1 MIALPRLLQR
11 WGASGYEA
19 HKGAAQRGTAPH
31 SAADGERMSNTD
43 SFFDEVTEEV
53 RRDRLYGLFRR
64 WAWLVVLVVIGIV
77 GTAGWFEYSRVQDRA
92 AAQSF
97 GDAIMAALDAPDAA
111 ARVAALQA
119 VDPATA
125 EGRIVLALLAAGEV
139 GFGEAEA
146 AQAAADLRAAA
157 DGPGLPRRYRDL
169 AMLKAEM
176 IDPSAPET
184 ARLVLSTLAEP
195 GGPYAALAEEQ
206 LALIDIRAGA
216 LPAALERLRSLER
229 SAAATSGLQQ
239 RASQLIVALEA
250 GSRLIETAPIR
261 EPVPDA
267 APTPAA
273 VEPAA
278 PAGVTGADDA
288 AGDTAPAVQQ

>member
-1 MIALPRLLQR
+1 M
-11 WGASGYEA
+11 
-19 HKGAAQRGTAPH
+19 TARH
-31 SAADGERMSNTD
+31 IGGRMSNTD

-53 RRDRLYGLFRR
+53 RRDRLYGMFRR
-64 WAWLVVLVVIGIV
+64 WAWLAVLVVIGIV
-77 GTAGWFEYSRVQDRA
+77 GTAGWLEYSRVQERA
-92 AAQSF
+92 AAESF
-97 GDAIMAALDAPDAA
+97 GDAMLAALDAPDAA

-119 VDPATA
+119 IDPANA

-139 GFGEAEA
+139 ASGAAESA
-146 AQAAADLRAAA
+146 NAAADLRAAA
-157 DGPGLPRRYRDL
+157 DAAGLPRRYRDL

-206 LALIDIRAGA
+206 LALIEIRAGE
-216 LPAALERLRSLER
+216 LSAALDRLRALER

-250 GSRLIETAPIR
+250 GSVLIDTAPVR

-278 PAGVTGADDA
+278 SEGVTGADDA
-288 AGDTAPAVQQ
+288 AGETAPAVQQ